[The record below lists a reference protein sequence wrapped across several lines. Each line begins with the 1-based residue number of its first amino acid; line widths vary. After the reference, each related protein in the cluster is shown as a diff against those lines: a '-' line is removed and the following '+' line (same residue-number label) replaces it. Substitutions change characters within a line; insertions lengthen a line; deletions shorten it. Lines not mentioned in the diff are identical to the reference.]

1 MPLGTENLTAFVL
14 AGGKSTRMGADKS
27 FLDIAGRPLIVHAVA
42 LASSVALQVKI
53 AGDPQKFAAFGD
65 VVPDIFAERGPLG
78 GIHAALQASQT
89 ELNLVLGVDLPFVEA
104 RFLKFLIAQAGACD
118 AVVAVPFVAGH
129 FQTLCAIYRKSFS
142 ALAERALAEGRNRVD
157 AIFQQTKVRI
167 ISEQELAG
175 ENFPP
180 YMFRNL
186 NTREDWQAAQRE
198 FEPGQRL

>member
-14 AGGKSTRMGADKS
+14 AGGKSTRMGADKA
-27 FLDIAGRPLIVHAVA
+27 FLELAGRPLITHAAALAAAVA
-42 LASSVALQVKI
+42 PQVKI
-53 AGDPQKFAAFGD
+53 VADSQKFGAFGE
-65 VVPDIFAERGPLG
+65 VVPDIFADRGPLG

-104 RFLKFLIAQAGACD
+104 RFLQFLIAQASACD
-118 AVVAVPFVAGH
+118 AVVTVPFAAGY

-157 AIFQQTKVRI
+157 AIFSETKVRI

-175 ENFPP
+175 ENFQAS
-180 YMFRNL
+180 MFRNL
-186 NTREDWQAAQRE
+186 NTREDWEAAQRE